1 MGSHADQLTGAV
13 DPGVISRHDIS
24 IRNKETIMKKIV
36 LYILVAVAAAACAS
50 KETRDTGPAVSDR
63 STAVPSTSAST
74 SGSTT
79 QQQRPT
85 QPLAGNPL
93 TDPNSPLSKRSVYF
107 DFDSNAVKD
116 EYRNVVTAHSRYM
129 TSDKRDARM
138 RIEGNCDERGSREYN
153 LALGQR
159 RAEAVKKVMTVLGV
173 SDGRIETT
181 SYGEEKPVAN
191 GHDEGAWAQN
201 RRADIKYA
209 GE

>member
-1 MGSHADQLTGAV
+1 
-13 DPGVISRHDIS
+13 
-24 IRNKETIMKKIV
+24 MKKV
-36 LYILVAVAAAACAS
+36 ALYLLVAVAAAACAS
-50 KETRDTGPAVSDR
+50 KETRDTAPTVQDR

-74 SGSTT
+74 GASSTQR
-79 QQQRPT
+79 QQPS

-93 TDPNSPLSKRSVYF
+93 LDPNSPLYKRSVYF

-116 EYRNVVTAHSRYM
+116 EYRGLVQAHSRYLS
-129 TSDKRDARM
+129 SDKRDARI

-159 RAEAVKKVMTVLGV
+159 RAEAVKQVMTVLGV
-173 SDGRIETT
+173 NGGRIETT
-181 SYGEEKPVAN
+181 SYGEEKPVAT
-191 GHDEGAWAQN
+191 GHDEQSWAQN